1 MRTLSRQFFSQ
12 QLHFA
17 RRHCQTDL
25 KSSLLV
31 LIQDGMDQA
40 KLRVPRF
47 GYYRISK
54 AMEKVYRPALHLV
67 GTWIHGWKL
76 GLCVTN
82 EDVKKNSETMI
93 ELITLA
99 LSSLVDQTNSLP
111 LSFHLQQ
118 DNCAREGKNRFVM
131 NFMLLLTILQC
142 FRATSMAFL
151 RSAHSHEDIDQ
162 CFGQISRLLMGK
174 RCGSAAE
181 MVALIAEATMDSSS
195 GHDGKSRLRASVVES
210 FKVDEVSAWKNFVSQ
225 TGLRF
230 KGLRRVH
237 YFRFCMRQDLGADV
251 LDNVAELEEFHHF
264 SAPSRGHLL
273 SHQALAGWY
282 RNFESDCAGASL
294 QSTRDSWRVSS
305 TCWTFPQTLN
315 HWKSE
320 KQFAEKSS
328 SSATERWTIRWVCKL
343 PLQWSSGTLGKIPK
357 PHAYSIFSYSYKG
370 PPQVHQPGAWR
381 IPHRVA
387 HHDLTLETFDEGAQ
401 SDDSSSDDAA
411 VDLGGLAV

>member
-1 MRTLSRQFFSQ
+1 
-12 QLHFA
+12 
-17 RRHCQTDL
+17 
-25 KSSLLV
+25 
-31 LIQDGMDQA
+31 MDQA

-76 GLCVTN
+76 GLCVTD
-82 EDVKKNSETMI
+82 EDLKKKSETMI

-118 DNCAREGKNRFVM
+118 DNCARERKNRFVM

-151 RSAHSHEDIDQ
+151 RSGHSHEDIDQ

-181 MVALIAEATMDSSS
+181 MVALIADATMDSSS
-195 GHDGKSRLRASVVES
+195 GHDGKSRLRASAVES

-225 TGLRF
+225 TGLRL

-264 SAPSRGHLL
+264 SQPHPGDIFLVTKRWLADTEISRAIALVPASKAQEIREGFHPPAGLAPRRSITEKVKNNLQRRVPPLQRKGEL
-273 SHQALAGWY
+273 SA
-282 RNFESDCAGASL
+282 ESASYL
-294 QSTRDSWRVSS
+294 
-305 TCWTFPQTLN
+305 
-315 HWKSE
+315 
-320 KQFAEKSS
+320 
-328 SSATERWTIRWVCKL
+328 
-343 PLQWSSGTLGKIPK
+343 LQWSSGTLGKIPK
-357 PHAYSIFSYSYKG
+357 PNAYSIFSYSYKG